1 MTWGTSV
8 PAIMTRQK
16 LQTYETCSNKL
27 LETETSSCNQ
37 SSLDVA
43 LFTRIRCESKRTD
56 KKGLTFLSGSKNP
69 TLA

>member
-43 LFTRIRCESKRTD
+43 LFTRIRCESNVQTKRD
-56 KKGLTFLSGSKNP
+56 LPS
-69 TLA
+69 